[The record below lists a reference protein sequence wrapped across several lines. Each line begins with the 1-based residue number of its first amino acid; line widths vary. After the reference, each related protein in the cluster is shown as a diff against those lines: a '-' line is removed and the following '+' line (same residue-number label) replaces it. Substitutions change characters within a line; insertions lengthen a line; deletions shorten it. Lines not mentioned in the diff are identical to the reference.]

1 MYLFQQK
8 SVYFQKIVY
17 KNSAAF
23 FVSSSFWYCFLS
35 LKMKKDH
42 CSSEDSSYVVVVTVA
57 RIFQILSKNYEA
69 LNLQKYD
76 SNTVR
81 AIITHGF
88 YTFYPL
94 FEGAFSVKFW
104 RYVIKSG
111 LWWRAIDRSKFHP
124 NAHNI
129 KTRWFGLQKQF
140 LENIKPKYY
149 FYQHTEL

>member
-23 FVSSSFWYCFLS
+23 FCFFFFLILFFLS

-69 LNLQKYD
+69 LVCHLNWQKYD
-76 SNTVR
+76 S
-81 AIITHGF
+81 
-88 YTFYPL
+88 
-94 FEGAFSVKFW
+94 K
-104 RYVIKSG
+104 
-111 LWWRAIDRSKFHP
+111 RSKFHP
-124 NAHNI
+124 NAQRYIVLI
-129 KTRWFGLQKQF
+129 KWVSKVLQPTYWNYKNNSQSKYHTACILRYKQCGYIDFRWALYVCF
-140 LENIKPKYY
+140 
-149 FYQHTEL
+149 